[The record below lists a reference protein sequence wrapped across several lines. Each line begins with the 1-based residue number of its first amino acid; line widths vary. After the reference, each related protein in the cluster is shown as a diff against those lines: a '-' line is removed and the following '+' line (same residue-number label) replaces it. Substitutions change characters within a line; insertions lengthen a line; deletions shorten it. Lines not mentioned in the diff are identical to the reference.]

1 MTETSVL
8 DSDSGLP
15 PHVQGAA
22 DSGFSCAVRTFA
34 KLFPGPRFGGGALSV
49 YVDGEPVVDVW
60 TGWSD
65 RHGEVRWTADTGA
78 MVFSA
83 SKGLASTVLHRLVD
97 RGLLSY
103 DAPIAQ
109 YWPEFGANGKSAI
122 TVRAM
127 MRHRAGLSHLKGV
140 SKDELLDHR
149 LMEERIAAAPV
160 DRLAGRGAYHAFT
173 YGWLASGLARAIT
186 GMGMREL
193 FRREIAHP
201 LNTDGLHLGRPPGD
215 APTKVAQIMFPQ
227 NTRANPLID
236 HLAPRLA
243 ELPVAGGLGAMYV
256 PGITSLVQG
265 DIPFLDSEIPSVNA
279 VVTARGLAKM
289 YGALANSGRIDG
301 TQFLSTE
308 LARGLLGKLSLRP
321 DMNLVFPMSFHLGYH
336 GSPVPGALRGFGHAG
351 LGGTIGWADPVTR
364 SSFAF
369 VHNRLVTPIVLDQL
383 LFVPL
388 ILPVRRAAAAA
399 YTRGFRTVPRLGAPY
414 PEPGTRSVAEDQ
426 IDSDRALV
434 GARPPGDDA

>member
-1 MTETSVL
+1 MTEAAVR
-8 DSDSGLP
+8 DSESHLP
-15 PHVQGAA
+15 THVHGAA
-22 DSGFSCAVRTFA
+22 DPRFSCAVETFA

-49 YVDGEPVVDVW
+49 YVDGKPVVDVW

-65 RHGEVRWTADTGA
+65 RHGEVPWTADTGA

-83 SKGLASTVLHRLVD
+83 SKGCASTVLHRLVD

-122 TVRAM
+122 TVRDM

-140 SKDELLDHR
+140 SKEELLDHR
-149 LMEERIAAAPV
+149 LMEDRLAAAPV
-160 DRLAGRGAYHAFT
+160 DRLAGRAAYHAFT
-173 YGWLASGLARAIT
+173 YGWLSSGLARAIT

-193 FRREIAHP
+193 FRRELAHP

-215 APTKVAQIMFPQ
+215 APTTVAQIMFPQ
-227 NTRANPLID
+227 STRTNPLFD

-243 ELPVAGGLGAMYV
+243 QLPMAGGLGATYV

-265 DIPFLDSEIPSVNA
+265 DTPLLDSEIPSVNA

-289 YGALANSGRIDG
+289 YGALANDGRIDG
-301 TQFLSTE
+301 TQFVSAE
-308 LARGLLGKLSLRP
+308 LARGFAGRLSLRP
-321 DMNLVFPMSFHLGYH
+321 DMNVLFPMSFHLGYH
-336 GSPVPGALRGFGHAG
+336 GSPVPGLLRGFGHAG

-369 VHNRLVTPIVLDQL
+369 VHNRLITPMVVDQI

-388 ILPVRRAAAAA
+388 ILPVRRAVAAAS
-399 YTRGFRTVPRLGAPY
+399 TRGFRTVPRLGAPY
-414 PEPGTRSVAEDQ
+414 PEPGTRSVAEDG
-426 IDSDRALV
+426 SDR
-434 GARPPGDDA
+434 

>member
-1 MTETSVL
+1 
-8 DSDSGLP
+8 
-15 PHVQGAA
+15 VQGAA
-22 DSGFSCAVRTFA
+22 DPRFSCAVRTFA
-34 KLFPGPRFGGGALSV
+34 GLFPGPRFGGGALSV

-65 RHGEVRWTADTGA
+65 RPGQVGWTADTAA

-83 SKGLASTVLHRLVD
+83 SKGLASSVLHRLID
-97 RGLLSY
+97 RGQLAY

-122 TVRAM
+122 TVRDM
-127 MRHRAGLSHLKGV
+127 MRHRSGLSHLKGV

-149 LMEERIAAAPV
+149 LMEERLAGASV
-160 DRLAGRGAYHAFT
+160 DRLAGRSAYHAFT

-193 FRREIAHP
+193 IRRELAHP
-201 LNTDGLHLGRPPGD
+201 LNTDGLHLGRPPAD

-227 NTRANPLID
+227 GTRANPLFD

-243 ELPVAGGLGAMYV
+243 SLPVAGGLGATYV

-265 DIPFLDSEIPSVNA
+265 DAPLLDSEIPSVNA

-289 YGALANSGRIDG
+289 YGALANDGRIDG

-308 LARGLLGKLSLRP
+308 LVRGLTGEPSLRP
-321 DMNLVFPMSFHLGYH
+321 DSNMLLPMSFHHGYH
-336 GSPVPGALRGFGHAG
+336 GSPVPGLLRGFGHAG

-364 SSFAF
+364 SSFGF
-369 VHNRLVTPIVLDQL
+369 VHNRLVTPMVLDQI
-383 LFVPL
+383 LFLPL
-388 ILPVRRAAAAA
+388 ILPVRRATATAH
-399 YTRGFRTVPRLGAPY
+399 RHGFHSVPRFGAPY
-414 PEPGTRSVAEDQ
+414 PPPAPTNADQ
-426 IDSDRALV
+426 K
-434 GARPPGDDA
+434 